1 MKKRLCW
8 LIVCALLA
16 LSACRGRPAVNL
28 AVKNANGTPAVNL
41 PASPAKSAAA
51 PAPSAALPPAPEAS
65 SAPGTGAAQ
74 NAPAPSAAPPPVP
87 EASSAAQ
94 NKHEIP
100 ETPLSEPGDDG
111 IIEIREKMFIAQT
124 NEIYFNAEDYLGKT
138 LSYEGMF
145 DVYEVPETGVKY
157 YSVFRYG
164 PGCCGIDAN
173 AGFEVMWDK
182 PYPEPNDWVRAEG
195 VLEEYDEDG
204 YKYLRLALTSLE
216 VLPTRGAEYVSQ

>member
-1 MKKRLCW
+1 MNKHPAGANGYPSKP
-8 LIVCALLA
+8 ALLF
-16 LSACRGRPAVNL
+16 SCKKPIIIPDCRIL
-28 AVKNANGTPAVNL
+28 IIQ
-41 PASPAKSAAA
+41 
-51 PAPSAALPPAPEAS
+51 PSS
-65 SAPGTGAAQ
+65 
-74 NAPAPSAAPPPVP
+74 
-87 EASSAAQ
+87 
-94 NKHEIP
+94 HEIP
-100 ETPLSEPGDDG
+100 QTPLSEPDDDG
-111 IIEIREKMFIAQT
+111 VIEIREKMFIAQT
-124 NEIYFNAEDYLGKT
+124 NDIYFNAEDYLGKT